1 MTRNVTLKL
10 DAALLRRC
18 KQAAVSE
25 DKSLSQWLT
34 DLMIQAIR
42 QEPRYA
48 QAKKRALERLGAGWD
63 LGGKPLTRDELHDRR

>member
-10 DAALLRRC
+10 DATLLRRC
-18 KQAAVSE
+18 KLAAVSE

-34 DLMIQAIR
+34 DLMIQAVR

-48 QAKKRALERLGAGWD
+48 QAKKRALQRLAAGWD
-63 LGGKPLTRDELHDRR
+63 LGGKPLTREELHDR